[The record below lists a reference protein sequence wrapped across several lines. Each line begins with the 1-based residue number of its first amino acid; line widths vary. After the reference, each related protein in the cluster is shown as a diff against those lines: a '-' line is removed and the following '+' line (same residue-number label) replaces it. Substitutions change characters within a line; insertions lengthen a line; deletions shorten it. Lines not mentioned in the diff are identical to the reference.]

1 MAMDRIASVS
11 RAAIR
16 GERGAVSTI
25 VAALLGGGVI
35 LGFTALSVDVGSLMF
50 ERRQLQAGADAAAM
64 SLAKTCASASAAT
77 ISTECSAGNAA
88 AMNIL
93 QELNNLNNYRDD
105 TGGFQSQPLD
115 GSGKGY
121 PQGVCGSGAAAAG
134 LPPCPS
140 PGGGLSEC
148 PPIPDYI
155 TANGVPYVEAHTQS
169 KEANGTSLLPTSF
182 IKTLVGGSTGNTVA
196 ACSRA
201 AYGAPGTG
209 IGALPIT
216 VSGCDWMH
224 ATNGNAG
231 GGGGQ
236 YWASPKYL
244 AGGNANGYGGV
255 GQPTWPAAPATPP
268 AQNPGGEVILL
279 IQNPPGG
286 QTAPTPCPGPGP
298 SSTGWQGHA
307 LPGGFGILE
316 TVSGDPCK
324 IQEYPL
330 HWMRTSPG
338 NSTGCNLEAYVGKV
352 VFLPVFNCTADGLPS
367 TEPPVGTA
375 PNVCSEGNG
384 SHAHF
389 HRQGYAAF
397 YLSGYHVTTTGSI
410 DNSVK
415 SVNPNF
421 NQFPCNGGESCIS
434 GWFVTGE
441 LTQSTTISGPPTGS
455 NYFGSYTVLPA
466 G

>member
-1 MAMDRIASVS
+1 MRRLMAMDRMASVS
-11 RAAIR
+11 RTAIR

-25 VAALLGGGVI
+25 VATLLGGGVI

-50 ERRQLQAGADAAAM
+50 ERRQLQAGADAAAL
-64 SLAKTCASASAAT
+64 SLAKTCASAADAAALAA
-77 ISTECSAGNAA
+77 ECSASNAA
-88 AMNIL
+88 TMNIL
-93 QELNNLNNYRDD
+93 RDLNNLNNYRDD

-121 PQGVCGSGAAAAG
+121 PQGVCGSGAATAG
-134 LPPCPS
+134 LPPCPT

-169 KEANGTSLLPTSF
+169 KESNGTSLLPTSF

-255 GQPTWPAAPATPP
+255 GQPPGRRLRRHRQLRTPVARSSCWSRTPWWPNRADPVPRPRTVLHRMAGTCPSWRLRNSRDGVRRPVQDPGVPAALDAH
-268 AQNPGGEVILL
+268 Q
-279 IQNPPGG
+279 
-286 QTAPTPCPGPGP
+286 
-298 SSTGWQGHA
+298 
-307 LPGGFGILE
+307 
-316 TVSGDPCK
+316 SG
-324 IQEYPL
+324 
-330 HWMRTSPG
+330 
-338 NSTGCNLEAYVGKV
+338 
-352 VFLPVFNCTADGLPS
+352 
-367 TEPPVGTA
+367 
-375 PNVCSEGNG
+375 
-384 SHAHF
+384 
-389 HRQGYAAF
+389 
-397 YLSGYHVTTTGSI
+397 
-410 DNSVK
+410 
-415 SVNPNF
+415 
-421 NQFPCNGGESCIS
+421 
-434 GWFVTGE
+434 
-441 LTQSTTISGPPTGS
+441 
-455 NYFGSYTVLPA
+455 
-466 G
+466 